1 MMTTVGG
8 WFDKHDCVTP
18 RPRAVAH
25 QGRNGWCGRVGI
37 KFGGCRARVPQ
48 VRPTPGTAGLAGG
61 SRGPSRARALHVV
74 RTDFLLFDEQRTART
89 VEALTQRLRE
99 SANGV
104 QSSQICDDSAAVF
117 TTLIALVVSFIG
129 EDLATRLLR
138 DVWPELPMPEPT
150 SQSSNGHVEAN
161 L

>member
-1 MMTTVGG
+1 MGG
-8 WFDKHDCVTP
+8 AGESVSSSEAAE
-18 RPRAVAH
+18 RACRKFGERLALLVS
-25 QGRNGWCGRVGI
+25 RVG
-37 KFGGCRARVPQ
+37 AE
-48 VRPTPGTAGLAGG
+48 ALL
-61 SRGPSRARALHVV
+61 SRALHVVRTDV

-129 EDLATRLLR
+129 EDLAMRLLR

-150 SQSSNGHVEAN
+150 SQSSNGQVEAN

>member
-1 MMTTVGG
+1 MGG
-8 WFDKHDCVTP
+8 AGESVSSSEAAE
-18 RPRAVAH
+18 RACRKFGERLALLVS
-25 QGRNGWCGRVGI
+25 RVG
-37 KFGGCRARVPQ
+37 AE
-48 VRPTPGTAGLAGG
+48 ALL
-61 SRGPSRARALHVV
+61 SRALHVVRTDV

-99 SANGV
+99 SPTGV
-104 QSSQICDDSAAVF
+104 QPSPIRDESAAVL

>member
-1 MMTTVGG
+1 MGG
-8 WFDKHDCVTP
+8 AGESVSSSEAAE
-18 RPRAVAH
+18 RACRKFGERLALLVS
-25 QGRNGWCGRVGI
+25 RVG
-37 KFGGCRARVPQ
+37 AE
-48 VRPTPGTAGLAGG
+48 ALL
-61 SRGPSRARALHVV
+61 SRALHVV

-129 EDLATRLLR
+129 EDLAMRLLR

-150 SQSSNGHVEAN
+150 SQSSNGQVEAN